1 MGHLEHYTRRRLIR
15 MSLTSI
21 ALIGFATL
29 ALPRLSQGPMNML
42 ASLWPLVLL
51 GTLALRTR
59 WRQEH
64 ESASDRRAVELCG
77 APEALASGLT
87 KLHAL
92 GRVPRRWSASVE
104 QRASHP
110 SLARRLAAIRG
121 NSTPAALDAP
131 VAVQGADGTTWITI
145 EPHLVRHLGGG
156 RGGTA
161 PEPTA
166 H

>member
-1 MGHLEHYTRRRLIR
+1 
-15 MSLTSI
+15 
-21 ALIGFATL
+21 
-29 ALPRLSQGPMNML
+29 
-42 ASLWPLVLL
+42 LL

-77 APEALASGLT
+77 DPDALASGLT
-87 KLHAL
+87 KLNAL

-121 NSTPAALDAP
+121 NSGTPAALDAP
-131 VAVQGADGTTWITI
+131 VGGQAAGGTTWINREAT
-145 EPHLVRHLGGG
+145 L
-156 RGGTA
+156 
-161 PEPTA
+161 
-166 H
+166 